1 MVVVRVVV
9 VVIVGIGI
17 GVVVATFQ
25 RPIKYVSNS
34 LSPGHFG
41 VRFVTVQGPTTIT
54 LTVEGSGTIE
64 RGGERMRGGRVRGEK
79 GGGGGRGEERREKR
93 RDERGVYVACSTIT
107 LKTES
112 RELTIVIKMHHDI
125 PHFLNRIHVK
135 ITCFFQCFQF

>member
-41 VRFVTVQGPTTIT
+41 VRFVAVQGPTTIT

-79 GGGGGRGEERREKR
+79 GGGGEEERKVEKR
-93 RDERGVYVACSTIT
+93 GGMRGACMWRVQR
-107 LKTES
+107 L
-112 RELTIVIKMHHDI
+112 
-125 PHFLNRIHVK
+125 P
-135 ITCFFQCFQF
+135 